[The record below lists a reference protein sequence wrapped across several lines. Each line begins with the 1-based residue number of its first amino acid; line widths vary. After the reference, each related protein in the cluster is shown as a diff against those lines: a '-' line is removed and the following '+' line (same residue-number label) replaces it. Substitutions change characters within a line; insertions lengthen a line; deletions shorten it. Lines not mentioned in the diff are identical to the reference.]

1 MSKTLHKYTD
11 FDDLASRVNRSAERL
26 LVPMECL
33 RDLHGKG
40 RLGPRVN
47 DEISQQLRGV
57 GLGHAPDPLPTKQT
71 DFVIVFRFGSKID
84 RAFNALK
91 KPDSSALNVLDRLFK

>member
-1 MSKTLHKYTD
+1 MAKNGHGYAD
-11 FDDLASRVNRSAERL
+11 FDELASRVNRGGERL
-26 LVPMECL
+26 LVTMEEL

-57 GLGHAPDPLPTKQT
+57 GLGHAPDPLPTKQHDT
-71 DFVIVFRFGSKID
+71 VVIFRFGSKID
-84 RAFNALK
+84 RVFNALK
-91 KPDSSALNVLDRLFK
+91 KPDSSALSVLDRLLK